1 MKNFMREFIFGG
13 NAKAS
18 VLFVI
23 GVLVFVGLGCF
34 GGGKSSSSKP
44 VPSEYYGSWTGSDG
58 STISIR
64 GDGKGDYKSGGTT
77 VDGGSVEI
85 DDAKKELSITFFGI
99 GPTLKIDSPPA
110 GNEMKLNGVTYK
122 RNGGSTTTTDTKTT
136 TSDTPEPKKSVALN
150 DKADGDTPSDDEVE
164 SLVKG
169 TIADFAEG
177 VEDEDFISLYTNAS
191 KDFQASY
198 TAPQLKSNFVSFTL
212 QKDKVVPILKGV
224 EDASAKFTSPPSV
237 RTEKGYKILTADGEF
252 PTRPNTTKFET
263 EYELQKGSWKLLK
276 FKIQL

>member
-1 MKNFMREFIFGG
+1 MKKLIGNFIYGS
-13 NAKAS
+13 NAKLSALL
-18 VLFVI
+18 VV

-34 GGGKSSSSKP
+34 GSGKSSSSKP
-44 VPSEYYGSWTGSDG
+44 VSSEYYGSWTGSDG

-99 GPTLKIDSPPA
+99 GPSLKIDSPPA
-110 GNEMKLNGVTYK
+110 GNEMKLNGVIYK
-122 RNGGSTTTTDTKTT
+122 RNGGSTTETKTA
-136 TSDTPEPKKSVALN
+136 TSDTPEPKKSVALK
-150 DKADGDTPSDDEVE
+150 DDADGDTPSDSEVE

-177 VEDEDFISLYTNAS
+177 VDDEDFITLYTNAS

-198 TAPQLKSNFVSFTL
+198 TAPQLKANFVSFTM
-212 QKDKVVPILKGV
+212 QKDKVVPILKGA
-224 EDASAKFTSPPSV
+224 EDASAKFTSSPSV
-237 RTEKGYKILTADGEF
+237 RTEKGYKILTANGEF

-263 EYELQKGSWKLLK
+263 EYEMQKGSWKLLK